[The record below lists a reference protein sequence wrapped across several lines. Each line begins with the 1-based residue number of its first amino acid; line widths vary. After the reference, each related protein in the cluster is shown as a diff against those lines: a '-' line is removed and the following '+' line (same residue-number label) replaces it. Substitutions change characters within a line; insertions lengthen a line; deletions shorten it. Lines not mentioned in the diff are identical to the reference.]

1 MQDLDYMKKYTIN
14 NLEELSKQIQTIQ
27 LLDKKIIT
35 FDIQNIESENIKI
48 INEIKNWENSNE
60 GKYIYIFE
68 ISNEINAE
76 QVYKNFKHSK
86 DNKIEERAYAR
97 INDNISRILYVG
109 STTKS
114 KFYSRVKQH
123 LGFGTKG
130 TFALHVNF
138 WRENLK
144 GKINLICL
152 KFDKTTHNKLIQ
164 TIEDSYWS
172 KNLPMFGR
180 QGSK

>member
-1 MQDLDYMKKYTIN
+1 MQDLDYIKQYAIN
-14 NLEELSKQIQTIQ
+14 NLEELSQQIRMIQ

-35 FDIQNIESENIKI
+35 FDIQNIASENIKI
-48 INEIKNWENSNE
+48 IDEIKKWEKSNGE
-60 GKYIYIFE
+60 KYIYIFE
-68 ISNEINAE
+68 LSSEINSE
-76 QVYKNFKHSK
+76 QVHRNFKSAK
-86 DNKIEERAYAR
+86 DNNFKERAYAR
-97 INDNISRILYVG
+97 INGNLSKILYVG

-114 KFYSRVKQH
+114 KFHSRVKQH
-123 LGFGTKG
+123 LGFGTKR
-130 TFALHVNF
+130 TFALHIDF

-152 KFDKTTHNKLIQ
+152 KFDKTTNDKLIQ